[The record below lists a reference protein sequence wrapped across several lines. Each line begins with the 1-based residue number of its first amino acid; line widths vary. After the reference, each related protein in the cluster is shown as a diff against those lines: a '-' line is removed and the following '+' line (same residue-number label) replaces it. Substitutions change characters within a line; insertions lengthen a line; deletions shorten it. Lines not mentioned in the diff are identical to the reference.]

1 MGIMNVSEAVESA
14 ILKSKKLKEG
24 IIRGHWKNIVEKLS
38 EKSEPLWIKEGI
50 LYVVVEDT
58 IYLHH
63 MSMNKNKYLKKVQ
76 ETLKV
81 DYVKDIRFKVSK
93 VQKCDYSEF
102 KYEKIVIEKKEEF
115 ISELKELSLEE
126 KIYILKRKAKEREQ
140 ALELKGYK
148 KCGICGMMFLGEA
161 EACKL
166 CSLKDVK
173 DKVLEDK
180 DDNK

>member
-1 MGIMNVSEAVESA
+1 MNVSEAVEEA
-14 ILKSKKLKEG
+14 IVKSKKLKEG
-24 IIRGHWKNIVEKLS
+24 IIRGYWKNIVEKLS
-38 EKSEPLWIKEGI
+38 DKSEPLWIKEGV
-50 LYVVVEDT
+50 LHVVVEDT
-58 IYLHH
+58 MYLHH
-63 MSMNKNKYLKKVQ
+63 MSMNKNKYLRKVR
-76 ETLKV
+76 EVLKA
-81 DYVKDIRFKVSK
+81 DYVKDIRFSISK
-93 VQKCDYSEF
+93 VQNLKHLDF
-102 KYEKIVIEKKEEF
+102 KDVKVKNEKNEKF

-126 KIYILKRKAKEREQ
+126 KIYILKRKAREREQ

-180 DDNK
+180 NDNE